1 MKRTALE
8 VLFARAEQ
16 GRFFLLLLPGG
27 LFLGLLVTLGGRLQR
42 RSRLLGMAVDALCAL
57 LAGALA
63 WGAAFLSGDGLRLY
77 ALLGLVLGAA
87 LWRSG
92 VQPLLDALVRAVRL
106 HCPSRPEKA
115 AGNG

>member
-16 GRFFLLLLPGG
+16 GRFFLMLLPCG
-27 LFLGLLVTLGGRLQR
+27 LLLGLLVTLGGRLQR
-42 RSRLLGMAVDALCAL
+42 RSRVLGMAVDASAAL
-57 LAGALA
+57 LAGAAA

-77 ALLGLVLGAA
+77 ALLGLLLGAA
-87 LWRSG
+87 LWCSG
-92 VQPLLDALVRAVRL
+92 LQPLLDALWRVVRR
-106 HCPSRPEKA
+106 CGRSGREKE

>member
-16 GRFFLLLLPGG
+16 GRIFLMLLPCG
-27 LFLGLLVTLGGRLQR
+27 LLLGLLVTLGGRLQR
-42 RSRLLGMAVDALCAL
+42 CSRPLGMAVDALSAV
-57 LAGALA
+57 LAGGLM

-77 ALLGLVLGAA
+77 TLLGLLLGAA

-92 VQPLLDALVRAVRL
+92 VQPLLDAFVRTLRRAWRGRQAKGL
-106 HCPSRPEKA
+106 HRS
-115 AGNG
+115 